1 MSDLYF
7 PRSLKPVVSKGYS
20 MTRRNNVWS
29 VDLAGGGVRQGR
41 DTYYD
46 VFPISVT
53 LITSAMGRQA
63 FLSFLEKVDGGAS
76 SFWMAHDFGMGI
88 EDYQV
93 TITSTVAESTED
105 GINWT
110 ITFTATA
117 EKSPFQDLEN
127 QCLINNLPDL
137 YGCYGDCLG
146 SFLKIYANYETTFPR
161 IWSDEGPAGY
171 PPINLLASTL
181 DSRIVYEGPQVY
193 YINRNGNLV
202 QSAANEWPLTFVDG
216 VAAGRVPPEDAAT
229 NLIAYS
235 SEFSNSAW
243 SKARVTVTTDALASP
258 FMPEFSNKLVATSAN
273 GVHIVTQ
280 PITPISSTEYSVSFF
295 IKAGGLEK
303 SIVQIGTFSSQTNAN
318 PVTIDLVN
326 GVITSV
332 SDSSRC
338 GILPLADDWYFVWTS
353 STTTSSPTNILAA
366 CLLTDQSGNT
376 TFTGNGVDGI
386 YLWGAKLEKSAFAT
400 SPILT
405 GSSSVTRPTS
415 SAKVAMNGATSID
428 ITYSDGSAV
437 NVQAVD
443 GYATIPQADSAWGS
457 KYITRIDFN
466 VGG

>member
-137 YGCYGDCLG
+137 YDCYGDCLG

-161 IWSDEGPAGY
+161 IWSNEGPAGY

-181 DSRIVYEGPQVY
+181 DSRIVYDAPQVY

-202 QSAANEWPLTFVDG
+202 QSAANEWPLTFIDG
-216 VAAGRVPPEDAAT
+216 VAVGRVPPESASSNILIKSSKLSDASWT
-229 NLIAYS
+229 
-235 SEFSNSAW
+235 
-243 SKARVTVTTDALASP
+243 KTRTTVSDAVDGFL
-258 FMPEFSNKLVATSAN
+258 N
-273 GVHIVTQ
+273 G
-280 PITPISSTEYSVSFF
+280 
-295 IKAGGLEK
+295 
-303 SIVQIGTFSSQTNAN
+303 GTFSLVPNKTNDSHLVYQSVSSAFAKGDVYTLSYVAKAYGYNYARLRAADDAGFIADCVAN
-318 PVTIDLVN
+318 LST
-326 GVITSV
+326 GVIHTGALGSDIAELGNGWYRFTETVAIRQGGASSLLLASWVYNNSAVGSFVGDGV
-332 SDSSRC
+332 S
-338 GILPLADDWYFVWTS
+338 GILVCAMQ
-353 STTTSSPTNILAA
+353 I
-366 CLLTDQSGNT
+366 
-376 TFTGNGVDGI
+376 
-386 YLWGAKLEKSAFAT
+386 EKSPFAT
-400 SPILT
+400 SPIVT
-405 GSSSVTRPTS
+405 ESSPVTRTTA
-415 SAKVAMNGATSID
+415 SAKVVMNGATSID
-428 ITYSDGSAV
+428 ITYSDGSVV
-437 NVQAVD
+437 NVPSVD
-443 GYATIPQADSAWGS
+443 GYAAIPQADSAWGS

-466 VGG
+466 VDS